1 MLAQKKRRYATLEK
15 PLPFLHHPVV
25 PQALSVTQLV
35 WCRNLLKAIELDVQ
49 VGDLLTPLITD
60 PDISIEVASFAAVA
74 LGLVFVAT
82 CHASSVE
89 AILQV
94 HLIAFDIKMG
104 PANSGQCP
112 SMKW

>member
-1 MLAQKKRRYATLEK
+1 MCSVAEQECEAVWLA
-15 PLPFLHHPVV
+15 
-25 PQALSVTQLV
+25 S
-35 WCRNLLKAIELDVQ
+35 Q
-49 VGDLLTPLITD
+49 VGDLLTPLVTD

-94 HLIAFDIKMG
+94 PFTFCLS
-104 PANSGQCP
+104 PALLCTSPTKPRTMDRLAMLLTSDSG
-112 SMKW
+112 